1 LKVDGGIPAQLALVP
16 DAAGTLE
23 RCGYDGGWT
32 AELNHDPFLPL
43 ALAAEHTSTLEL
55 GTGIAVAFARN
66 PMIVANLGWDLQSY
80 SGGRFMLG
88 LGSQIRP
95 HIEKRFSMPWS
106 EPARRMREFVLAMR
120 AIWSS
125 WQDGSPLRFE
135 GDFYTHKL
143 MTPVFVPEPMEFA
156 PPKVFLAAV
165 GDGMTEV
172 AGEVANGM
180 IAHGFTTEKYAREV
194 TIPALERGLARAGRT
209 RDEFELSGSVFVV
222 LCDNDEMREQAVV
235 AAKRHLAFYGST
247 PAYRGVLEAHGWGD
261 LQTDLHRLSKEGKWA
276 EMGDLVDDEVLDALA
291 IVAPSDRVG
300 ERIVDRW
307 GSLLDR
313 VTFFT
318 RGGDA
323 DADDAARRLLA
334 RLRDA

>member
-1 LKVDGGIPAQLALVP
+1 VKVDGGIPAQLALVP
-16 DAAGTLE
+16 DAAGALE
-23 RCGYDGGWT
+23 RSGYDGAWT

-43 ALAAEHTSTLEL
+43 VLAAEHTSTLEL

-95 HIEKRFSMPWS
+95 HIEKRFGMPWS
-106 EPARRMREFVLAMR
+106 EPARRMREFVLALR

-143 MTPVFVPEPMEFA
+143 MTPVFVPEPMEFG
-156 PPKVFLAAV
+156 PPKVFVAAV
-165 GDGMTEV
+165 GDAMTEV
-172 AGEVANGM
+172 AGEVADGM

-194 TIPALERGLARAGRT
+194 TIPALERGLERAGRG
-209 RDEFELSGSVFVV
+209 RDEFELSGSIFVV
-222 LCDNDEMREQAVV
+222 LCDDEKSHEHAVV

-247 PAYRGVLEAHGWGD
+247 PAYRGVLEAHGWGE
-261 LQTDLHRLSKEGKWA
+261 LQTDLHRLSKEGQWA
-276 EMGDLVDDEVLDALA
+276 EMGELIDDDVLDAFA
-291 IVAPSDRVG
+291 IVARTDDVA
-300 ERIVDRW
+300 ERIVARW
-307 GSLLDR
+307 GPLYDR
-313 VTFFT
+313 VTCFT
-318 RGGDA
+318 RIGSS
-323 DADDAARRLLA
+323 DDAAAGLLA